1 MEARTRRTSGR
12 CSVSPHAGP
21 PFYFSPL
28 SLIRTILTAAAVL
41 ALAAPASAQT
51 LADYY
56 DNPQAPTEIPLTA
69 AARQPSIDALQ
80 ATLYELVELKHD
92 THQSHWNVVGQNF
105 YSLHDMLGEIYA
117 RVEGLIDLVA
127 ERKRALGAAAD
138 ARPVAVAQN
147 ANLPPFPEGLLNDSE
162 VPRILSD
169 RFYTVVQR
177 NAERLKSVG
186 DADPSSQDVL
196 IDVAREL
203 EKDLWQLRALQ
214 IQAPAG
220 NR

>member
-1 MEARTRRTSGR
+1 M
-12 CSVSPHAGP
+12 
-21 PFYFSPL
+21 
-28 SLIRTILTAAAVL
+28 IRPILTAVAVL
-41 ALAAPASAQT
+41 ALAGPASAQT
-51 LADYY
+51 LQDYY

-80 ATLYELVELKHD
+80 ATLYELSELRHD
-92 THQSHWNVVGQNF
+92 THQAHWNVVGQNF
-105 YSLHDMLGEIYA
+105 YALHDMLGEIYQ
-117 RVEGLIDLVA
+117 RIFGLIDTVA

-138 ARPVAVAQN
+138 ARPSAVAAS
-147 ANLPPFPEGLLNDSE
+147 ANLPEFPAGLLNDSE

-169 RFYTVVQR
+169 RFYTVIQR
-177 NAERLKSVG
+177 NAERLKSIG

-203 EKDLWQLRALQ
+203 EKDLWMLRALQ
-214 IQAPAG
+214 TQAPGG

>member
-1 MEARTRRTSGR
+1 MTRT
-12 CSVSPHAGP
+12 
-21 PFYFSPL
+21 L
-28 SLIRTILTAAAVL
+28 LTAAAL
-41 ALAAPASAQT
+41 FALAAPASAQT

-56 DNPQAPTEIPLTA
+56 DNPQAPTEIPLTPA
-69 AARQPSIDALQ
+69 TRQPSIDALQ
-80 ATLYELVELKHD
+80 ATLYELAELKHD
-92 THQSHWNVVGQNF
+92 THQAHWNVVGQNF
-105 YSLHDMLGEIYA
+105 YALHDMLGEIYA

-138 ARPVAVAQN
+138 ARPVAIAQS
-147 ANLPPFPEGLLNDSE
+147 ANLPLFPDGLLNDSD
-162 VPRILSD
+162 VPRLLSD
-169 RFYTVVQR
+169 RYYTIVQR
-177 NAERLKSVG
+177 NAERLKAIG

-203 EKDLWQLRALQ
+203 EKDLWMLRALQ